1 MKLFDIFLTSVVSC
15 ISSLPLILLLLVLQQ
30 GPALAPNPPL
40 DQAQISEIQQLLID
54 HDPRQLLASEFQEVR
69 LTETEL
75 NALTTYIKNSNAI
88 LASVNIR
95 TALVDNGADVA
106 MSIPVNVFGVVRWFN
121 ITLHLLQDD
130 DTLRIDSVDT
140 GSLTLPSPLL
150 APLGQALAARL
161 AVDENYQLVA
171 AFFQSLHFQSIT
183 EERVVILLDWQE
195 DNLQQLESQ
204 ARQVFVSA
212 READRLLVIHDRLA
226 GHLSELP
233 QGINTVRLNDLL
245 RPLFLNASINS
256 AGGADAVAE
265 NRAIFIVLT
274 AYMTDL
280 DLDQL
285 IGTEVAITEP
295 RKVRVV
301 IESREDLARH
311 VVSSAAI
318 AASAGATMVQVLT
331 VYKEV
336 SDSRFGTGFSF
347 TDIAANQAGTM
358 LGILASRSEADARR
372 FQEVILDTLTDADY
386 LPPLGTYDGMTE
398 EEFIEQYGSR
408 ESDAYLQR
416 LEAITDSIAARPF
429 FRAFG
434 SEGQSR
440 AE

>member
-54 HDPRQLLASEFQEVR
+54 HDPRQLLASDFQEVR
-69 LTETEL
+69 LTENEL
-75 NALTTYIKNSNAI
+75 NALTTYIKNTNAI
-88 LASVNIR
+88 LATVNIH
-95 TALVDNGADVA
+95 TELVDNGADVA
-106 MSIPVNVFGVVRWFN
+106 MSIPVNVFGLVRWFN
-121 ITLHLLQDD
+121 ITLRLQQDD

-140 GSLTLPSPLL
+140 GSLTLPSSLL
-150 APLGQALAARL
+150 APLGQALTARL

-171 AFFQSLHFQSIT
+171 AFFQSLHFQSMT
-183 EERVVILLDWQE
+183 EERVVIMLDWQE
-195 DNLQQLESQ
+195 DNLQQLENQ

-212 READRLLVIHDRLA
+212 READRLLEIHDRLA
-226 GHLSELP
+226 GYLSELP

-245 RPLFLNASINS
+245 RPLFLNASLNS
-256 AGGADAVAE
+256 AGGADPVAE
-265 NRAIFIVLT
+265 NRAVFIVLT

-285 IGTEVAITEP
+285 IGAEVVITEP
-295 RKVRVV
+295 RKVKVV

-372 FQEVILDTLTDADY
+372 FQEVILDTLTDSDY

-408 ESDAYLQR
+408 ESAAYLQR
-416 LEAITDSIAARPF
+416 LEEITDSIAARPF
-429 FRAFG
+429 FRAFEG
-434 SEGQSR
+434 EGQNR